1 MKKIISIL
9 LCLSMF
15 AIILVPSLAISEEE
29 WLENHSKAN
38 DYHTKLVI
46 YFSEKGEYPDNY
58 GGAHLNQETGN
69 LVINLT
75 ERSEAIEAEYYEICQ
90 AEKLEFRTVKYSLN
104 QLFAATN
111 EVKRRTDELEKTGKY
126 TDGPIVTASAVR
138 QTENIVWL
146 FANYAYYGRITE
158 EDLCPDTPDAI
169 VLKFSIDEKAITQA
183 VKSGADMIKST
194 AETLKK

>member
-1 MKKIISIL
+1 MKKFIPRLICRAVFA
-9 LCLSMF
+9 CL
-15 AIILVPSLAISEEE
+15 LVPSLAISEEE

-38 DYHTKLVI
+38 DYHTKLVK
-46 YFSEKGEYPDNY
+46 YFTEKGEYPENY

-111 EVKRRTDELEKTGKY
+111 EAKRRTDELEKTGKY

-169 VLKFSIDEKAITQA
+169 VLKFSIDEKAVTQA
-183 VKSGADMIKST
+183 VKSSAEMIKAT

>member
-1 MKKIISIL
+1 MKKIISML
-9 LCLSMF
+9 LCISVF
-15 AIILVPSLAISEEE
+15 ACLLVPSLAISEEE

-104 QLFAATN
+104 QLFAAPMSW
-111 EVKRRTDELEKTGKY
+111 KRQGNI
-126 TDGPIVTASAVR
+126 PTA
-138 QTENIVWL
+138 
-146 FANYAYYGRITE
+146 
-158 EDLCPDTPDAI
+158 P
-169 VLKFSIDEKAITQA
+169 
-183 VKSGADMIKST
+183 
-194 AETLKK
+194 

>member
-1 MKKIISIL
+1 MKKIISML
-9 LCLSMF
+9 LCISVF
-15 AIILVPSLAISEEE
+15 ACLLVPSLAISEEE
-29 WLENHSKAN
+29 WLENNSKAA
-38 DYHTKLVI
+38 DYNTKLIVH
-46 YFSEKGEYPDNY
+46 FMEKGAYPDHY
-58 GGAHLNQETGN
+58 GGTYLNQETGN
-69 LVINLT
+69 LIINLT

-138 QTENIVWL
+138 ESENLVWL
-146 FANYAYYGRITE
+146 FTNYAYYGRITE

-169 VLKFSIDEKAITQA
+169 VLKFNIDGKAVTQA